1 MLALNQQLTA
11 EQRLTKAV
19 VDITAHDRYI
29 ALAGVLAIGKKTVSD
44 DVPTAC
50 TNGRDET
57 YGRAFVD
64 SLTDAQLRFLVLH
77 ECYHKMFRHL
87 ITWKQLHDKDHELAN
102 ASCDFNINGRLV
114 DENKDDGFA
123 TMPCD
128 ADGNTLGLFDEKYRD
143 GDGWLDP
150 AAIFNMLYQPT
161 GGGGGGGGGWPPP
174 NGRKRMGDPDDSQ
187 DGNPVDNKSGRGKPR
202 GTSPAQPKGFD
213 EHDWEGAQAL
223 SDDEVKELEKEVN
236 IAIRQG
242 SMVAGKMGVNGNRN
256 LDELMQAQVDWREAL
271 REFIQTTCNGNDYST
286 WKRPNRRYIGAG
298 VYLPSGISEKVDE
311 LVLAIDTSGSISDHA
326 VAMFLSEVKS
336 ICDVVKPDKVR
347 ILYWGH
353 RVVGDESYEA
363 HELDTLAQSTR
374 PKGGGGTD
382 VECVVRYM
390 DEHQIKPQAT
400 IIFTDGYL
408 FGDWGTWDC
417 PTLWCV
423 LDNDDATPDTGK
435 VVHIKTSDM

>member
-1 MLALNQQLTA
+1 
-11 EQRLTKAV
+11 
-19 VDITAHDRYI
+19 
-29 ALAGVLAIGKKTVSD
+29 
-44 DVPTAC
+44 
-50 TNGRDET
+50 
-57 YGRAFVD
+57 
-64 SLTDAQLRFLVLH
+64 
-77 ECYHKMFRHL
+77 MFRHL

-128 ADGNTLGLFDEKYRD
+128 ADGNTLGLFDEQYRD

-150 AAIFNMLYQPT
+150 AAIFNALYQPT

-174 NGRKRMGDPDDSQ
+174 NGRKRIGDPDDSQ

-213 EHDWEGAQAL
+213 EHDWKGAQAL

-363 HELDTLAQSTR
+363 HELDTLVKSTKV
-374 PKGGGGTD
+374 KGGGGTD

-400 IIFTDGYL
+400 VILTDGYL

-435 VVHIKTSDM
+435 VVHIKTNDM

>member
-19 VDITAHDRYI
+19 VDINAHDRYI
-29 ALAGVLAIGKKTVSD
+29 ALAGVLAIGDRTVSD

-50 TNGRDET
+50 TNGRDEV

-87 ITWKQLHDKDHELAN
+87 ITWKHLHDKDHELAN

-150 AAIFNMLYQPT
+150 AAIFNALYQPT
-161 GGGGGGGGGWPPP
+161 GGGG
-174 NGRKRMGDPDDSQ
+174 DSE
-187 DGNPVDNKSGRGKPR
+187 GNESGRGKPQ
-202 GTSPAQPKGFD
+202 GTSSAQPQGFD
-213 EHDWEGAQAL
+213 DHDWEGAQSL
-223 SDDEVKELEKEVN
+223 SDDEVKELEKEVE

-242 SMVAGKMGVNGNRN
+242 SMVAGKLGVNSNRN

-363 HELDTLAQSTR
+363 HELDTLVSSTKV
-374 PKGGGGTD
+374 KGGGGTD

-400 IIFTDGYL
+400 VILTDGYL

-423 LDNDDATPDTGK
+423 LDNDSATPDTGK

>member
-19 VDITAHDRYI
+19 VDINAHDRYI
-29 ALAGVLAIGKKTVSD
+29 ALAGVLAIGDRTVSD
-44 DVPTAC
+44 DAITAC

-128 ADGNTLGLFDEKYRD
+128 ADGKQLGLFDEQYRD

-150 AAIFNMLYQPT
+150 AAIFNALYKR
-161 GGGGGGGGGWPPP
+161 GGGGGGG
-174 NGRKRMGDPDDSQ
+174 DSE
-187 DGNPVDNKSGRGKPR
+187 GNESGHGKPQ
-202 GTSPAQPKGFD
+202 GTSSAQPQGFD
-213 EHDWEGAQAL
+213 DHDWEGAQAL
-223 SDDEVKELEKEVN
+223 SDDEVKELEKEVE

-242 SMVAGKMGVNGNRN
+242 SMVAGKLGVNGNRN

-271 REFIQTTCNGNDYST
+271 REFIQTTCAGNDYST

-363 HELDTLAQSTR
+363 HELDTLVKSTKV
-374 PKGGGGTD
+374 KGGGGTD

-400 IIFTDGYL
+400 VILTDGYL

-423 LDNDDATPDTGK
+423 LDNDSATPDTGK